1 MEAVAA
7 DDVVAVDPVLLAVH
21 AVGEKRLVGGDVV
34 RRHVLGIVNDDP
46 AHPVARLVEV
56 LGQLGL
62 AVNDNRG
69 SGQTLQVDAMAAP
82 FVGDV
87 ETLVDFALGVHPVG
101 DLRLAH
107 QVGEAVF
114 QNAGAH
120 PGEHVFTAV
129 PLEHDRLDALKMQ
142 KLRQHQSRRTAPDN
156 PYLRAHF
163 RAPEFRSITVLYLRS
178 FL

>member
-1 MEAVAA
+1 MSTAPNPTT
-7 DDVVAVDPVLLAVH
+7 DTLTISTAVD
-21 AVGEKRLVGGDVV
+21 
-34 RRHVLGIVNDDP
+34 I
-46 AHPVARLVEV
+46 
-56 LGQLGL
+56 
-62 AVNDNRG
+62 
-69 SGQTLQVDAMAAP
+69 
-82 FVGDV
+82 F
-87 ETLVDFALGVHPVG
+87 FG